1 MTLAGARVAVSAC
14 ESIQRNIWIQG
25 SRIRGLHAEKPR
37 APVLDL
43 TGFLILPG
51 LINAHD
57 HLEFNL
63 FPRLGRGPYANA
75 IEWAKEIYQPC
86 KSPVRQ
92 HMQVPKTVRL
102 LWGGIKNLLSGATTV
117 SHHNPYQASVFNRRF
132 PVRVVKRFGWAHSL
146 HFSVDAE
153 ERFRRTPRDAP
164 FIIHAGEGRD
174 SEARD
179 EIVQLDRCGML
190 TPSTVIVHGVA
201 FEREDLRLIAERGSS
216 LIWCPTS
223 NCFTIGKTLSPEV
236 FEAGIPIALGTDS
249 ALTATGD
256 LVDEIRAAHE
266 YVPIAKLYRMV
277 TEQAARILRL
287 SSGEG
292 TIQENG
298 LADLL
303 VVADNQQT
311 PAEALLN
318 LYPELMIVNGRV
330 KLFSS
335 RVADRLNLW
344 GAPSFQ
350 PIAVENRGFWFVAVD
365 VLTLLEVARRE
376 LGGECRL
383 AGKGVSSWRQ

>member
-1 MTLAGARVAVSAC
+1 M
-14 ESIQRNIWIQG
+14 
-25 SRIRGLHAEKPR
+25 
-37 APVLDL
+37 
-43 TGFLILPG
+43 
-51 LINAHD
+51 
-57 HLEFNL
+57 
-63 FPRLGRGPYANA
+63 
-75 IEWAKEIYQPC
+75 
-86 KSPVRQ
+86 
-92 HMQVPKTVRL
+92 
-102 LWGGIKNLLSGATTV
+102 
-117 SHHNPYQASVFNRRF
+117 
-132 PVRVVKRFGWAHSL
+132 
-146 HFSVDAE
+146 
-153 ERFRRTPRDAP
+153 
-164 FIIHAGEGRD
+164 
-174 SEARD
+174 
-179 EIVQLDRCGML
+179 
-190 TPSTVIVHGVA
+190 
-201 FEREDLRLIAERGSS
+201 
-216 LIWCPTS
+216 IWCPTS